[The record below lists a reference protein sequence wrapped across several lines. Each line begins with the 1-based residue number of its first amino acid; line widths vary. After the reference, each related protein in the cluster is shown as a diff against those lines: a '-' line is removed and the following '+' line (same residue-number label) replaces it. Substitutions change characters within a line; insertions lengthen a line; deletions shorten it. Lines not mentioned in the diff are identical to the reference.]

1 MKWSPFAVVTL
12 LSLPVS
18 ASQVEVLHWWTSGG
32 EAKAVEVLKSEW
44 AERGNQ
50 WNDFAVQGGG
60 GKSAMTVLK
69 SRALAANPPEAANLK
84 GYELDEWASLGFLR
98 DLSPMAEHL
107 GWYPKMPPMVRDTLS
122 HNGTLMAVPIGIHRI
137 NWLWLNRA
145 VFERLGLTPPTDWEQ
160 FVTVAKQLKAKG
172 VTPLAIGNE
181 PWQLTVLFET
191 VVLGEGGK
199 AFYRKAFLE
208 QDPATLTGPEM
219 VRALT
224 RFQQLRDFVPEKY
237 AGLKW
242 HQATNLLESGG
253 AAMQIMGDWVKGEL
267 SAGNYRPGEDIE
279 CLPSPGS
286 AGLFSYNLDSIAMF
300 KQRDPAQLQ
309 AQGELA
315 QLLMTPEFQ
324 ARFNRVKGSIPA
336 LSQPDM
342 RQFDRCAIR
351 SYQDFQQAEQ
361 GGNLL
366 PSMSDGMAVP
376 TNMRQ
381 AIMDVLSSFF
391 NDPRANPEQTALQLE
406 RAMRSTRS
414 GTGAEQK

>member
-1 MKWSPFAVVTL
+1 MKLFPFAIVTL
-12 LSLPVS
+12 LSLPVA

-44 AERGNQ
+44 AEQGNQ

-69 SRALAANPPEAANLK
+69 SRALAANPPEAAHLK
-84 GYELDEWASLGFLR
+84 GYELHEWASLGFLR

-107 GWYPKMPPMVRDTLS
+107 GWYPQLSPMVRDTLS
-122 HNGTLMAVPIGIHRI
+122 QNGALMAVPTGIHRV
-137 NWLWLNRA
+137 NWLWLNRKL
-145 VFERLGLTPPTDWEQ
+145 FERLGLTPPTDWEH
-160 FVTVAKQLKAKG
+160 FMTVAEQLKAQG

-181 PWQLTVLFET
+181 PWQLAVLFET
-191 VVLGEGGK
+191 VALGEGGK

-208 QDPATLTGPEM
+208 QDSATLTGPDM
-219 VRALT
+219 VRVLT
-224 RFQQLRDFVPEKY
+224 RFQQLRAYVPEKY

-267 SAGNYRPGEDIE
+267 SAGNYRPGEDID

-286 AGLFSYNLDSIAMF
+286 QGLFSYNLDSIAMF

-315 QLLMTPEFQ
+315 RLLMTPRFHEE
-324 ARFNRVKGSIPA
+324 FNRVKGSIPA
-336 LSQPDM
+336 LTQPDM
-342 RQFDRCAIR
+342 SKFDRCAIR
-351 SYQDFQQAEQ
+351 SYHDFQLAERD
-361 GGNLL
+361 GNLL
-366 PSMSDGMAVP
+366 PSMAEGMAVP

-381 AIMDVLSSFF
+381 GIMDVLSSFF
-391 NDPRANPEQTALQLE
+391 NDPKANPEQTAQQLE

-414 GTGAEQK
+414 GAEQK